1 MNRLIKFLLI
11 LWIGLAGVG
20 LLSCS
25 EKSCEKGREG
35 YFIYLSHP
43 YKMKNK
49 WIHAYFIPEQDVLDI
64 IDSLTLDVVR
74 DACSDG
80 YFQLVVHE
88 IYGPIPKEFKQTP
101 DIPVKVYCTLS
112 SYDEYEIFE
121 DYIDKIICITLQ

>member
-1 MNRLIKFLLI
+1 MKRFLRFFSI
-11 LWIGLAGVG
+11 IWIGISGVVFP
-20 LLSCS
+20 SCN
-25 EKSCEKGREG
+25 EQSCENGREG
-35 YFIYLSHP
+35 YCIYLSHP
-43 YKMKNK
+43 YKMGNK
-49 WIHAYFIPEQDVLDI
+49 WIHAYFVPKQDGLDN

-121 DYIDKIICITLQ
+121 DYIDEIICITLQ